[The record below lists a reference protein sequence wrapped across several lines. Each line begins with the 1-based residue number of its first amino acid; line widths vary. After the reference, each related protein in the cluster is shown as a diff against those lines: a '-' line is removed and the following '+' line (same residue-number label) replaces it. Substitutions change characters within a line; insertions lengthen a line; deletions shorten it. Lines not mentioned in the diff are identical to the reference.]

1 MFKFLIHT
9 YLFLIISS
17 TLYSHDYNKNNIEVF
32 HPILKVVKKD
42 AKVGAGYMKITNN
55 SNKKIELIGFK
66 AEIAQKQEI
75 HEIITENDVYKMR
88 PVKSNLIIKVGETL
102 EFKPKSYHFMF
113 FDIYKRVKENEMLN
127 AKLIFNNDLI
137 IPIKFKVIIGNKAHK
152 H

>member
-55 SNKKIELIGFK
+55 L
-66 AEIAQKQEI
+66 
-75 HEIITENDVYKMR
+75 
-88 PVKSNLIIKVGETL
+88 
-102 EFKPKSYHFMF
+102 
-113 FDIYKRVKENEMLN
+113 KE
-127 AKLIFNNDLI
+127 
-137 IPIKFKVIIGNKAHK
+137 
-152 H
+152 